1 MGADHLP
8 SLPATNAT
16 LDLSFL
22 PGKLGKNQI
31 SLSFVNMPLLQF
43 PLPIEP
49 PQSLLKLVVAM
60 LLIGS
65 VALALTNPAIGQQRN
80 EKGDI
85 SQLAT
90 QARLLLRERCSDCH
104 GGESRESGLR
114 LDTRQGIERGG
125 DFGPIIVPNMPDQS
139 ELFRRVTTENEQ
151 HAMPPDGDRLDDN
164 EISLLKE
171 WILAGTPWP
180 ASSELEEEEESDP
193 RFNHWAWQSLNA
205 FQVPSSDFQFA
216 NGTTLEPEQNP
227 IDHFVRE
234 KLAAEKLSPSPPAD
248 RRTLIRRLYFDLHGL
263 PPTPEEI
270 AAFVVDADPQAYQK
284 LVDRLLASPHY
295 GERWARHWLDVV
307 HYGDTHGYDKD
318 QPRPNAWP
326 YRDYVIRALN
336 ENKPYARFIEEQIAG
351 DVLFP
356 TTRDGQ
362 EGTGLIA
369 AGPWDLIGHLEVPE
383 TKTDGK
389 IARHLDRD
397 DMVANTVGTF
407 NSVTIHCAQCHQH
420 KFDPI
425 TQEDYYSMQAFFA
438 AIDRDDLVYSVDP
451 MVQSQLVEFRQQI
464 HELQQKKQALS
475 QRLTDE
481 GGETL
486 AEVERQIMAAG
497 SGAASAQG
505 GYHSQIE
512 SAPNRTKWVQVDLG
526 SPQEIRQVVLH
537 PCYDEFQGIG
547 AGFGFPIRYRIEV
560 GNDSEFQDEVTLVA
574 DHTVE
579 NVPNPGVTPQN
590 HSTEVTARF
599 VRITAT
605 ELVPRS
611 NDYIFALAE
620 MKVLS
625 PAGENLAR
633 GQTVSSLDSIE
644 APDRWT
650 RSNLVDGRSPA
661 LVIADRQPLYLRRI
675 ELLEHFGLTK
685 LANELEQTTKDLAEM
700 EAKLHA
706 LQPINKVYSAT
717 THQRAG
723 QPRAIHWLAR
733 GNVLTPLHEVGPGS
747 LSMLKMLPSRFE
759 LPADHQEG
767 DRRVA
772 LALWLSDS
780 RNPLTWRSIVNRV
793 WQYHFGQG
801 IVATPND
808 FGLMGSLPTHPEL
821 LDWLAIWFRDNG
833 GSLKE
838 LHKLIVCSATYRQ
851 SSDPREEC
859 LAVDSDNRFLWRYT
873 PRRLEAEAIRDSVL
887 AVSGTLDLAMGG
899 PGWQDFKM
907 EHPEHSPHYEYQLAN
922 PEDPSV
928 WRRSV
933 YRFIVRSQTQ
943 PFMTVL
949 DCADPSMR
957 VDRRNQSISPLQAL
971 ALLNNGLILVQA
983 REFAARIRREVNGD
997 LAAQVTRAHELALG
1011 RTPADSERAALVSL
1025 AESHGLENV
1034 CRTLFNLN
1042 EFVWID

>member
-1 MGADHLP
+1 
-8 SLPATNAT
+8 
-16 LDLSFL
+16 
-22 PGKLGKNQI
+22 
-31 SLSFVNMPLLQF
+31 
-43 PLPIEP
+43 
-49 PQSLLKLVVAM
+49 M
-60 LLIGS
+60 LLSQYRLPTDSPRSLWRLAVVVVLLMGS
-65 VALALTNPAIGQQRN
+65 VALALTNPALGQERV
-80 EKGDI
+80 EKGDL

-90 QARLLLRERCSDCH
+90 QARLLFRERCSDCH
-104 GGESRESGLR
+104 GAELRESGLR
-114 LDTRQGIERGG
+114 LDTRKGIEQGG
-125 DFGPIIVPNMPDQS
+125 DFGPIIVPNLPEQS

-151 HAMPPDGDRLDDN
+151 HVMPPDGDRLQDD

-180 ASSELEEEEESDP
+180 ALPESEETEESDP
-193 RFNHWAWQSLNA
+193 RKSHWAWQSLNA
-205 FQVPSSDFQFA
+205 SQVPSPDFQFA
-216 NGTTLEPEQNP
+216 NGTLLEPEQNP
-227 IDHFVRE
+227 IDYFVRE
-234 KLAAEKLSPSPPAD
+234 KLAAEKLSPSPLAD

-270 AAFVVDADPQAYQK
+270 AAFVVDADPQSYEK
-284 LVDRLLASPHY
+284 MVDRLLDSPRY

-336 ENKPYARFIEEQIAG
+336 ESKPYARFIEEQIAG
-351 DVLFP
+351 DVLYP
-356 TTRDGQ
+356 ATRDGQ
-362 EGTGLIA
+362 EATGLIA

-425 TQEDYYSMQAFFA
+425 TQEDYYSLQAVFA
-438 AIDRDDLVYSVDP
+438 AIDRGDREYSIDP
-451 MVQSQLVEFRQQI
+451 IVQSKLVEWRQQI
-464 HELQQKKQALS
+464 QELQQLKQSLAK
-475 QRLTDE
+475 RLVDE

-486 AEVERQIMAAG
+486 AEIERQIVAAG

-526 SPQEIRQVVLH
+526 SPQEIHQVVLH
-537 PCYDEFQGIG
+537 PCYDDFQGIG
-547 AGFGFPIRYRIEV
+547 AGFGFPVRYRIEV
-560 GNDSEFQDEVTLVA
+560 ANDFEFQDEVTLVA
-574 DHTVE
+574 DRTVE
-579 NVPNPGVTPQN
+579 SVPNPGIAPQN
-590 HSTEVTARF
+590 HATETFARF

-620 MKVLS
+620 IEVLS
-625 PAGENLAR
+625 PTGENLAK
-633 GQTVSSLDSIE
+633 GQTVSSFDSIE

-650 RSNLVDGRSPA
+650 RSNVVDGRSPA
-661 LVIADRQPLYLRRI
+661 LVSIDSQLLYLRRA
-675 ELLEHFGLTK
+675 EFLEQRGLAN
-685 LANELEQTTKDLAEM
+685 LANELEQTTQDLVQF
-700 EAKLHA
+700 EAKYDA
-706 LQPINKVYSAT
+706 LQPLHKVYSAT
-717 THQRAG
+717 THQRSG
-723 QPRAIHWLAR
+723 QPRTIHWLAR

-747 LSMLKMLPSRFE
+747 LAMLEMLPSRFE

-772 LALWLSDS
+772 LARWLSDS

-821 LDWLAIWFRDNG
+821 LDWLAIWFRDGG
-833 GSLKE
+833 GSLKG

-859 LAVDSDNRFLWRYT
+859 LAVDSGNRFLWRYT

-899 PGWQDFKM
+899 PGWRDFQM
-907 EHPEHSPHYEYQLAN
+907 EHPEHSPLYEYQLAN
-922 PEDPSV
+922 PEDPSL

-971 ALLNNGLILVQA
+971 ALMNNGLILVQA

-997 LAAQVTRAHELALG
+997 LAAQVTRAHQLALG
-1011 RTPADSERAALVSL
+1011 RSPDDTERAALVSL
-1025 AESHGLENV
+1025 GENHGLENV
-1034 CRTLFNLN
+1034 CRALFNLN